1 MDSTITDLIGHY
13 VYNLQLK
20 LWTHNQWK
28 PWDWMCTVQ
37 SWTQS
42 PMDTVTFLELLSH
55 RDCSKGHSSQHQTSL
70 KTELVKEQLKPL
82 ARKDCSTSA

>member
-1 MDSTITDLIGHY
+1 METMGLDVHSAILE
-13 VYNLQLK
+13 
-20 LWTHNQWK
+20 
-28 PWDWMCTVQ
+28 
-37 SWTQS
+37 S